1 MLKKAKTIYYH
12 SEFSSEKIQVLK
24 NILSESQIKNIPK
37 DDSSLL
43 RFASFLPAGTIVAQ
57 SLDVGE
63 DKILCLPVLSSNIS
77 LPVKQGEY
85 IWYFFDD
92 TKVDEIVV
100 KTRPLIMI
108 RHYWLSRIHGTLV
121 SEDLNYT
128 YKERDATVLNK
139 PIPEDSP
146 LAVNVN
152 LPNFEDQKFM
162 EFNLKEAQKSITT
175 KKLYEEG
182 VTKKSF
188 VPKATPRYFSKTDD
202 LTLQGSYNTLINF
215 SRTNDESSHNKSPEG
230 SISIIAG
237 RLALQDF
244 KFENSQEK
252 PMPTVL
258 FRNITNTGK
267 EEQFV
272 IDDKNYKI
280 IDNALEKEELLKRP
294 DFYLNFNPKTFENKE
309 SLTSF
314 DKDASTLLINE
325 SLEVDNKKYY
335 NVDLIEDFHNSY
347 ENLFNGL
354 VIEYPYEVQ
363 TLNQKGKFTSVPTI
377 LAKTNNIRLIAR
389 KKLETKEK
397 VELPEGSI
405 RLIKESNNI
414 LNYSHINMESDG
426 YVDISGSVIKIGN
439 FLNEYIRFLPESF
452 EYAEYS
458 TQKQLDSLSKKL
470 STTGFKEEIVDS
482 MRGLGS
488 GVVIGY
494 DEKYSES
501 LVLGQTLKG
510 LLEEILATNIEFV
523 EELKKIS
530 TALKTHTHNNSA
542 AVMTGPAAGPLLVLS
557 PAGVPVPAPPGTPV
571 GMVTVPSL
579 VPTDPSAYATYE
591 SSGSAN
597 LEKKYTNI
605 NDRLINILSKF
616 AKTT

>member
-1 MLKKAKTIYYH
+1 MLKKAKAIYYH
-12 SEFSSEKIQVLK
+12 SEFSSEKIQALK

-37 DDSSLL
+37 DDNSLL

-57 SLDVGE
+57 SLDIGE

-92 TKVDEIVV
+92 TKVDEIAV

-146 LAVNVN
+146 LASNVN

-182 VTKKSF
+182 ITKKSF

-230 SISIIAG
+230 SISIVAG

-267 EEQFV
+267 EEQFI

-314 DKDASTLLINE
+314 DKDASILLVNE

-354 VIEYPYEVQ
+354 LIEYPYEVQ
-363 TLNQKGKFTSVPTI
+363 TLNQKGKLTSVPTI

-389 KKLETKEK
+389 KKLETEEK
-397 VELPEGSI
+397 VDLPEGSI

-414 LNYSHINMESDG
+414 LDYSHINMESNGCIDM
-426 YVDISGSVIKIGN
+426 SGSLIKVGN
-439 FLNEYIRFLPESF
+439 FLSEYIKHAPESDDIDNF
-452 EYAEYS
+452 AEYDN
-458 TQKQLDSLSKKL
+458 K
-470 STTGFKEEIVDS
+470 IIDS
-482 MRGLGS
+482 MRGQGS
-488 GVVIGY
+488 GVVLGY
-494 DEKYSES
+494 DKNYSES

-523 EELKKIS
+523 KELKKIS
-530 TALKTHTHNNSA
+530 AALKTHTHNNSLQI
-542 AVMTGPAAGPLLVLS
+542 VSTVPLIGPNGPI
-557 PAGVPVPAPPGTPV
+557 PPGSPIGNGV
-571 GMVTVPSL
+571 APSL
-579 VPTDPSAYATYE
+579 VPTDPSVYIAYE
-591 SSGSAN
+591 SSGSTD
-597 LEKKYTNI
+597 LEKDYNNI
-605 NDRLINILSKF
+605 NGRLINILSKF